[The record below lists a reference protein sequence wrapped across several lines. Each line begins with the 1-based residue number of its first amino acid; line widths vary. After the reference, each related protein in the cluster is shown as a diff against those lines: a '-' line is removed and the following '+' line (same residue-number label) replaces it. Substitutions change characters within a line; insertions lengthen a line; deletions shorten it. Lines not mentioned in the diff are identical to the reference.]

1 MYTDPKLPSEPTGA
15 PSAPTELTI
24 AFEKPVLIGQSLKW
38 VNSFGVQFEAR
49 LINRQKTDKC
59 TIETFDFYVGGRL
72 TVTQK
77 LWLCGV
83 PHNGFK
89 ALCDE
94 VSNRVFDSLQI
105 WEHIEG
111 KLGVKSGLVVYDGL
125 VVAEIFSAI
134 FGVTGSWIAPEEQ
147 LPFYRYRHLVK
158 ETIWEVDLSHLKNS
172 MMISPYVSNFLNNWL
187 A

>member
-1 MYTDPKLPSEPTGA
+1 MYTDPKPPSELTSA
-15 PSAPTELTI
+15 PSAL
-24 AFEKPVLIGQSLKW
+24 EKPERVGQSLKW

-49 LINRQKTDKC
+49 MINRQENDKC
-59 TIETFDFYVGGRL
+59 TIETFDFYVGDRL

-83 PHNGFK
+83 PHDGFK

-111 KLGVKSGLVVYDGL
+111 KLGVKSGLVVYEGL

-134 FGVTGSWIAPEEQ
+134 FGVTGSWFAPEEQ

-158 ETIWEVDLSHLKNS
+158 ETIWEVDLSQLKNS
-172 MMISPYVSNFLNNWL
+172 MMISPYVPNFLNNWL
-187 A
+187 V